1 MMRYDDRREL
11 LKAGWVEIPYGQWKL
26 AEFELRF
33 SWKVCIAIDKDIKAI
48 DAAPIKIGMAN
59 DGAIVRVHRDNPRW
73 SHSGAFQILKG
84 KQP

>member
-11 LKAGWVEIPYGQWKL
+11 LEDGWAEIPYGQWKL

-33 SWKVCIAIDKDIKAI
+33 KGKVCIVIDKNIKAI
-48 DAAPIKIGMAN
+48 DAAPIPIGISN

-73 SHSGAFQILKG
+73 NHSGAFQILKG